1 LAGVLYDITRS
12 QAQYEAEE
20 VQRDDVALLT
30 LASSQPVSLILDW
43 LLVGNRWDA
52 INREALDALNIK
64 SIINITRAIPNAFP
78 NDVRYLNIQ
87 INDKSWED
95 LFMRLQV
102 TRLLIQLIFL
112 IRDESE
118 EAY

>member
-1 LAGVLYDITRS
+1 
-12 QAQYEAEE
+12 

-78 NDVRYLNIQ
+78 NDIRYLNIQ

-102 TRLLIQLIFL
+102 TSLLTLL
-112 IRDESE
+112 VLLMRSE
-118 EAY
+118 PNDAY